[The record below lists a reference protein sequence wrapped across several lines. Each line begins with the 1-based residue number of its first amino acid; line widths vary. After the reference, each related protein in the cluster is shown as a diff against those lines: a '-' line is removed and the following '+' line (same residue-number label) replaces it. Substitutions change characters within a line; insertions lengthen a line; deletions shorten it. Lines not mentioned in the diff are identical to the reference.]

1 MHSIITVVR
10 YVIRDEHAYK
20 CADTNDP
27 QMLHVKFG
35 AVCPQAVII
44 NLGNQTSFLHYFR
57 YF

>member
-1 MHSIITVVR
+1 MHSIITDVR
-10 YVIRDEHAYK
+10 YVILDRHANKY
-20 CADTNDP
+20 ADTYDR

-44 NLGNQTSFLHYFR
+44 NFGNKTSFLLYFS